1 MDQGLFWGNLP
12 MFYSIARDRMS
23 CNACNR
29 WGPGTTKEKQPD
41 TDASNELKKR
51 LSEMAKE
58 RSKQDKMWIQQGE
71 NKVISK
77 PGIDESRSGST

>member
-1 MDQGLFWGNLP
+1 
-12 MFYSIARDRMS
+12 MS

-58 RSKQDKMWIQQGE
+58 RCKQDKMWIQSEVKKE
-71 NKVISK
+71 NSK
-77 PGIDESRSGST
+77 AEIDEPSIGPT

>member
-1 MDQGLFWGNLP
+1 MDQRPFSVNLP
-12 MFYSIARDRMS
+12 MFYSIARVRMS

-41 TDASNELKKR
+41 TDAANELKKR

-58 RSKQDKMWIQQGE
+58 RSKQDKMWIQPEEKKE
-71 NKVISK
+71 NSK
-77 PGIDESRSGST
+77 PE